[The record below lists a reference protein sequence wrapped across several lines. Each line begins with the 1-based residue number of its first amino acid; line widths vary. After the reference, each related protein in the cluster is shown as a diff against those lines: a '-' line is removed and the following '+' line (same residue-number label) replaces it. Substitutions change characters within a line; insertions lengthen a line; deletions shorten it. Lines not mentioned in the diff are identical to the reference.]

1 MTPMPAID
9 WNAAREEVV
18 RHLQR
23 LIAIDTTNPPGNEA
37 ACARYL
43 AEVVA
48 AEGIASTLLEPAPGR
63 AMLVAT
69 LRGDGSGGGPVMLL
83 AHMDVVGVERAGWS
97 VDPFGG
103 ELRDGYVYGRGA
115 IDDKGMLAAN
125 LVTTLLIKRH
135 VLDAGGRLTRDVVF
149 LATADEESGGEF
161 GMAWLVAHHPD
172 LLRVSFAINEGGRT
186 RVVKGGARYLAIQT
200 AEKLSHVVKLV
211 AHGPPGHA
219 AVPLRDNAILRLGR
233 ALAALA
239 AHEEPV
245 RLTETTRQFF
255 AGLAPLWPDRAQ
267 GEAMRDVTS
276 SDPAKVRAAGAVLAA
291 VPLLDAVLRAGI
303 SPTVIEGGVR
313 HNVIPAE
320 ASVALNVRTLPGQP
334 LDVVLARI
342 RTAIGDDRVT
352 VEVLD
357 RSADVAAS
365 DVASPMFAALADAAR
380 ALDPAMVVV
389 PYQSNGATDS
399 ARLRALGVQ
408 AYGVLPFPMP
418 PEDEE
423 RMHGHDERVAV
434 ESLLFGTQLLFEAVR
449 RVTAA

>member
-1 MTPMPAID
+1 MTTIPAID
-9 WNAAREEVV
+9 WNAARDEVV

-43 AEVVA
+43 ADVLA
-48 AEGIASTLLEPAPGR
+48 ADGIESRQLDPAPGR

-69 LRGDGSGGGPVMLL
+69 LRGDGSAGGAAMLL
-83 AHMDVVGVERAGWS
+83 AHMDVVGVDRAGWT

-125 LVTTLLIKRH
+125 LVATLLLKRH
-135 VLDAGGRLTRDVVF
+135 VLDAGGRLSRDVVF
-149 LATADEESGGEF
+149 LATADEETGGEF

-172 LLRVSFAINEGGRT
+172 VLRAEFAINEGGRT
-186 RVVKGGARYLAIQT
+186 RVVSPSVRYLAIQT
-200 AEKLSHVVKLV
+200 AEKLSHVVRLV

-245 RLTETTRQFF
+245 LLTETTRAFF
-255 AGLAPLWPDRAQ
+255 GGLAPIWPDRAQ
-267 GEAMRDVTS
+267 GEAMRDIVS
-276 SDPAKVRAAGAVLAA
+276 GDAQRVRKAGSVLAA
-291 VPLLDAVLRAGI
+291 VPLLDAVLRAGV
-303 SPTVIEGGVR
+303 SPTVVQGGTQF
-313 HNVIPAE
+313 NVIPAE
-320 ASVALNVRTLPGQP
+320 ASVVLNVRTLPGQP
-334 LDVVLARI
+334 LDEVLARL
-342 RTAIGDDRVT
+342 RTAVGDERVT
-352 VEVLD
+352 LEVVHRAD
-357 RSADVAAS
+357 DVAAS
-365 DVASPMFAALADAAR
+365 NVGSPMFDALAAAAR
-380 ALDPAMVVV
+380 ALDPRMVVV

-434 ESLLFGTQLLFEAVR
+434 ESLLFGTRLLFEAVS
-449 RVTAA
+449 RVSVR